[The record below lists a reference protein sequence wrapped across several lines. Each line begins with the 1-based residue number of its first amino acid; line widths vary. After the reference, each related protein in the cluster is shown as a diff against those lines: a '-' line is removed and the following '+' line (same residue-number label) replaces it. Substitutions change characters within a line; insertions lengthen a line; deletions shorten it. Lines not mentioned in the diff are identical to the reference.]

1 MRGRTTYAIY
11 SEDWFG
17 LRLRAT
23 GGEAAERAGHF
34 AIVVCLSVDDFASGL
49 TNCLSVD
56 EFASGL
62 TNCLSVDDS
71 PVGRPIV
78 CPSTNEQQ
86 QQLTLACDGWT
97 KKHTYISQTLTARL
111 NCTHNTYITSL

>member
-62 TNCLSVDDS
+62 TNCLSVDEFAFLLS
-71 PVGRPIV
+71 VGNSATTRRRHHTHKITDHMPY
-78 CPSTNEQQ
+78 PPKQQ
-86 QQLTLACDGWT
+86 
-97 KKHTYISQTLTARL
+97 
-111 NCTHNTYITSL
+111 